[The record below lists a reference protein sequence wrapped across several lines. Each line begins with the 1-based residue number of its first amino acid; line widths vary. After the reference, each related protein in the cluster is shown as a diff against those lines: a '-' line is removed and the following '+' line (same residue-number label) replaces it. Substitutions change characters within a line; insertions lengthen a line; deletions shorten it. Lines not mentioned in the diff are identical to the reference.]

1 MAEKRKTGTREW
13 ADSNYNIGIG
23 CSHDCLY
30 CYARTNALRYKY
42 VAEGDWTTERV
53 KGKLPAV
60 SKKNG
65 VIMFPTTHDISPFYL
80 PVALDS
86 LKKLLAAGNKVLI
99 VSKPHFACVEAMCKE
114 LEPWKDNVLFRFTI
128 GTNDEARAKFWEP
141 GAPTIAERLLCLK
154 YACSRGYATSVSMEP
169 MLGTAEETLAMFET
183 MYPFVSDKIWIG
195 KMNKIN
201 ARVKKSSPEIAKE
214 CDEVAEYQSDDNIL
228 WLVGVLKDNPKV
240 EWKDS
245 IKEVIERYAV
255 NV

>member
-80 PVALDS
+80 PVALDC
-86 LKKLLAAGNKVLI
+86 LKKLLAKGNKVLI
-99 VSKPHFACVEAMCKE
+99 VSKPHMICVEAMCRE
-114 LEPWKDNVLFRFTI
+114 LEPWKNNILFRFTI
-128 GTNDEARAKFWEP
+128 DTSDSKLAKFWEP
-141 GAPTIAERLLCLK
+141 NAPSIEERVNCLR
-154 YACSRGYATSVSMEP
+154 YSFDNGFSTSVSMEP
-169 MLGTAEETLAMFET
+169 ILGSVEDTFET
-183 MYPFVSDKIWIG
+183 FRMMEDLVTDKIWVG

-201 ARVKKSSPEIAKE
+201 ARVKKSSPEIAAKCE
-214 CDEVAEYQSDDNIL
+214 ETTTNQTDDKIL
-228 WLVGVLKDNPKV
+228 WLVNAFKDNPKI

-245 IKEVIERYAV
+245 IKEVIEKYAI